1 MTSSAIRPASRPA
14 RAGSTST
21 VPWKRRG
28 AIRAGAP
35 SPAAAV
41 PAPVG
46 ATVPCQLCPPPSV
59 PARALAARQ
68 HRSTPLV
75 DEIFAVAQR
84 ELALLSPASGQ
95 GKAPQYM
102 LNREAELR
110 RFLND
115 ARIPLDNNIS
125 ERALRTVALGRK
137 GSLFVG
143 PGDNGQDLA
152 IKLTVLRTCE
162 LVGANPQHYL
172 EDVLV
177 KLRRLSARKD
187 LPDDAGPE
195 LDALTPARWKAERD
209 RQPS

>member
-1 MTSSAIRPASRPA
+1 MCPAKGRPAGWA
-14 RAGSTST
+14 H
-21 VPWKRRG
+21 VRRG
-28 AIRAGAP
+28 MYELRQGWHAG
-35 SPAAAV
+35 
-41 PAPVG
+41 G
-46 ATVPCQLCPPPSV
+46 QLLHLIQRLHRVDIETQLADPTES
-59 PARALAARQ
+59 ALLAARQ

-75 DEIFAVAQR
+75 DEIFAVAQC

-95 GKAPQYM
+95 GKALQYM

-110 RFLND
+110 RFLSD
-115 ARIPLDNNIS
+115 ARIPIDNNIS
-125 ERALRTVALGRK
+125 ERALRTVALGRN

-152 IKLTVLRTCE
+152 IILTVLRTCE
-162 LVGANPQHYL
+162 LVGASPQHYL

-195 LDALTPARWKAERD
+195 LDTLTPARWKAERD
-209 RQPS
+209 RQPG